1 MLIVIIGLDGY
12 GTSTIAEKLHR
23 MDEESYLFRISSEL
37 YGDGHS
43 IDINVRD
50 WNIFE

>member
-1 MLIVIIGLDGY
+1 MLIVITGLDGSR
-12 GTSTIAEKLHR
+12 TFTIAEKLHR
-23 MDEESYLFRISSEL
+23 MNEESYLFHTPSEL

-50 WNIFE
+50 WNIFV